1 DAAFAEGPDER
12 EGDAEVEADH
22 GGGDLDG
29 RDGVF
34 LGVEGADLDLVGAVA
49 PEAGRVEDRDP
60 RGAVG
65 LDGPELVAVLEE
77 EGDDGAGED
86 HEADGGGDG
95 EEEDEAEGF
104 LEDVLEV
111 FLRRGEEG
119 EDDGGDGVADE
130 GEGELG
136 ELVAVVEDRDG
147 AVAGDEVL
155 GDKAA
160 DELVDLDGGEAED
173 ERQRLAEDVA
183 EDGVAGIGV
192 GARSHAAAE
201 ERDGEEED

>member
-1 DAAFAEGPDER
+1 VTHAVRSVSAVPNLSPCWKRR
-12 EGDAEVEADH
+12 ETM
-22 GGGDLDG
+22 
-29 RDGVF
+29 
-34 LGVEGADLDLVGAVA
+34 
-49 PEAGRVEDRDP
+49 
-60 RGAVG
+60 
-65 LDGPELVAVLEE
+65 
-77 EGDDGAGED
+77 GAGED

-155 GDKAA
+155 GDEAA
-160 DELVDLDGGEAED
+160 DELVDLDGGEA
-173 ERQRLAEDVA
+173 RR
-183 EDGVAGIGV
+183 
-192 GARSHAAAE
+192 
-201 ERDGEEED
+201 